1 MEEMRPVAALRGTV
15 KSLGVYVIL
24 ALLISACGQREPEL
38 GSAENPIVIA
48 FTPSGVQEE
57 VVAGMEV
64 VERLLEEA
72 TGYSIEASFVGSKTA
87 AVEALCSGQAQVGH
101 EGPFD
106 YIVAHERCGVEPLAV
121 MVRGGSDT
129 YGTQMITRAD
139 SGITSLADLEGKKA
153 CWNDPLSASGYVVPQ
168 GLVGEAV
175 PLESLQEPVWTG
187 SHASTVSSLYE
198 GGICDFG
205 FTWIDARATIEG
217 DNPDVK
223 EVVHVAFSSE
233 AFIPNDLFVARP
245 DLDPTIRQAILEAL
259 IALPESEEGK
269 AAYDRLYQIEGLV
282 ERDDSFFDRFRV
294 VLDASGI
301 NIEELFE

>member
-1 MEEMRPVAALRGTV
+1 MLALRRTIR
-15 KSLGVYVIL
+15 SLGALIAL
-24 ALLISACGQREPEL
+24 ALLLGACAPRAPEL
-38 GSAENPIVIA
+38 GTADNPIVIA

-72 TGYSIEASFVGSKTA
+72 TGYSIEAKFVGSKTA
-87 AVEALCSGQAQVGH
+87 AVEALCTGQAQVGH

-121 MVRGGSDT
+121 MVRSGSDT

-139 SGITSLADLEGKKA
+139 SGITGLADLEGKKP
-153 CWNDPLSASGYVVPQ
+153 CWNDTLSASGYVVPQ

-175 PLESLQEPVWTG
+175 ALASLQEAVWTG

-217 DNPDVK
+217 DHPDVK
-223 EVVHVAFSSE
+223 EVVDVVYASE
-233 AFIPNDLFVARP
+233 QFIPNDLFVARP
-245 DLDPTIRQAILEAL
+245 DLDPTIRQNILQAL
-259 IALPESEEGK
+259 IAIPESEEGK
-269 AAYDRLYQIEGLV
+269 AAYDRLYQIEGMV
-282 ERDDSFFDRFRV
+282 ERDDAFFDRFRV
-294 VLDASGI
+294 VLEASGV

>member
-1 MEEMRPVAALRGTV
+1 MVALRGTLRTLSV
-15 KSLGVYVIL
+15 LVAL
-24 ALLISACGQREPEL
+24 AVLIGACAPQEPEV
-38 GSAENPIVIA
+38 GSPENPIVIV

-64 VERLLEEA
+64 VERLLEES
-72 TGYSIEASFVGSKTA
+72 TGYSIEATFAGSKTA
-87 AVEALCSGQAQVGH
+87 AVEALCSGQAHVGH

-121 MVRGGSDT
+121 MVRNGSDT
-129 YGTQMITRAD
+129 YGTQMLARAD
-139 SGITSLADLEGKKA
+139 SGINSLEDLEGKKA

-175 PLESLQEPVWTG
+175 ALESLQEPVWTG

-217 DNPDVK
+217 DSPDVK
-223 EVVHVAFSSE
+223 EVVQVIYASE
-233 AFIPNDLFVARP
+233 SFIPNDLFVARP
-245 DLDPTIRQAILEAL
+245 DLDPTIRQALLDAI
-259 IALPESEEGK
+259 IGIPETEEGK

-301 NIEELFE
+301 DIEELFE